1 MRKALVFRIALITM
15 AILWLVVMG
24 GCKIYATSPI
34 ADNEWCYGE
43 YVKIDMSIY
52 SDDELELLSRIMRKI
67 DKNLTSTK
75 ETESILLGS
84 SLPLESYY
92 RVASY
97 FYLYYGESS
106 AITDVFQVF
115 GGPNPVT
122 QQEAYYIT
130 LNYTNI
136 RRYHEKLQVLHEKVD
151 EILQACESDNE
162 EMVLQY
168 ISDYLC
174 ENIEYVEGHHSLSSA
189 LIDGRTVCNGY
200 ALAFNMLASR
210 AGIKSDVCLAQMD
223 DGIYHTWNRVTLSDG
238 NVYFYDITYFDASNS
253 EKYLH
258 SPIPLHTNDYRLNGY
273 VVNWFT
279 DNT

>member
-1 MRKALVFRIALITM
+1 MRKALVFRIALITI

-24 GCKIYATSPI
+24 GCKIHATSPI

-52 SDDELELLSRIMRKI
+52 SDDEFELLSRIMRKI

-75 ETESILLGS
+75 ENESILLGA
-84 SLPLESYY
+84 SLSLESYY

-115 GGPNPVT
+115 GRPNPVT

-130 LNYTNI
+130 LNYTDI
-136 RRYHEKLQVLHEKVD
+136 RRYHEKLQVLHQKVD
-151 EILQACESDNE
+151 KILQACESDNE

-210 AGIKSDVCLAQMD
+210 AGIQSDVCVAQMD
-223 DGIYHTWNRVTLSDG
+223 DGIYHAWNRVTLSDG
-238 NVYFYDITYFDASNS
+238 NVYFYDITYFDATNS
-253 EKYLH
+253 SEYIH
-258 SPIPLHTNDYRLNGY
+258 SVEPLHTQDYILNNY
-273 VVNWFT
+273 VTSWVT
-279 DNT
+279 AGT